1 MALKLLKYILI
12 VFVISSN
19 IFANDAQDEL
29 IKKIEQIKKDP
40 AISPDQ
46 KVLQLLS
53 IKKHGEVLRETR
65 VEIAASCAIL
75 DIYINLRRFNEAKKI
90 IEDYLPIANKLKL
103 KKEQYFL
110 LRAKL
115 NITKTD
121 KDVTESEKI
130 IKRLE
135 KLVASQEDQELYA
148 SVNLDIAQ
156 AYAYY
161 NKLKE
166 SLRFAYEALRVFE
179 EMNNKKG
186 ASVALNT
193 IGNAYI
199 DLLEYEKAIADFKI
213 ALNIANEMG
222 DRFSAAIYQ
231 SNIGNC
237 YFSLGDDKKSLSYFL
252 QSYESSKEMND
263 DAGMAYSGKY
273 LGAIYLQMNQLDTAQ
288 EYYEH
293 AYHIYEKLGDREG
306 RFEAAVSLFSV
317 YSRLN
322 MDKEAEEIVS
332 KLDEPTIAHARTSAR
347 QEYYKARY
355 AHEKKRGNFKTAL
368 KFLELHLEEFGE
380 RAKQQRDETVQEL
393 IVKFETD
400 RKEIENKLL
409 QKDNAIAVERM
420 LKKEKEAKILV
431 ILLIFSCLVFVT
443 IIILIRISIRK
454 TKLLHVERLNSEI
467 RSRSL
472 VDQMRPHFLFNSL
485 NAISNLVYDSSE
497 KASEAIYKLAD
508 LYRLILESTN
518 SHTWKF
524 SQEIRL
530 VEDYLELQIIRFSDR
545 IKYSIEYENADAE
558 KIEFPCLMLHTL
570 VENSFKHALSLN
582 INGGYINIKISASS
596 SGYLI
601 TVEDSGSGYA
611 ATGEV
616 MGTGTGL
623 ENTRKRLLNM
633 YGKKSRFSTKF
644 SSQGSQV
651 SFWISG
657 D

>member
-1 MALKLLKYILI
+1 LILKFIKYVLI
-12 VFVISSN
+12 VFTIASK
-19 IFANDAQDEL
+19 IYANDAQNEVFKRID
-29 IKKIEQIKKDP
+29 QIKKDP
-40 AISPDQ
+40 AISPDE
-46 KVLQLLS
+46 KASQLLS
-53 IKKHGEVLRETR
+53 IKKEGQDLHDIR
-65 VEIAASCAIL
+65 VELAASCAIL
-75 DIYINLRRFNEAKKI
+75 DAYINLRRFNEARKI
-90 IEDYLPIANKLKL
+90 IEDYLPIATKLAL
-103 KKEQYFL
+103 KKEQYYL

-121 KDVTESEKI
+121 KDVIESEKI
-130 IKRLE
+130 IKKLE

-161 NKLKE
+161 NKLKD

-179 EMNNKKG
+179 GLNNKKG

-199 DLLEYEKAIADFKI
+199 DLREYEKAIAEFKI

-222 DRFSAAIYQ
+222 DQFSAAIYQ

-237 YFSLGDDKKSLSYFL
+237 YFSLGYEKKALRYFL
-252 QSYESSKEMND
+252 QSYGMSKKLND
-263 DAGMAYSGKY
+263 DAGMAYTGKY
-273 LGAIYLQMNQLDTAQ
+273 LGAIYMQMKKLETAQ
-288 EYYEH
+288 QYYKD
-293 AYHIYEKLGDREG
+293 AYEIYEKLGDKEG
-306 RFEAAVSLFSV
+306 WFEAAVSLFSV
-317 YSRLN
+317 YSSLN
-322 MDKEAEEIVS
+322 MDKKAEDVIS
-332 KLDEPTIAHARTSAR
+332 KIDQSTISLARTSAK
-347 QEYYKARY
+347 QEYYKSRY
-355 AHEKKRGNFKTAL
+355 THEKKKENFKSAL
-368 KFLELHLEEFGE
+368 NFLELYLELFAE

-393 IVKFETD
+393 IVKYEAD

-409 QKDNAIAVERM
+409 QKDNAIAAERI
-420 LKKEKEAKILV
+420 LKKEKEANRLA
-431 ILLIFSCLVFVT
+431 ILLVFSCLVFAS

-485 NAISNLVYDSSE
+485 NAISYLVYDSAE
-497 KASEAIYKLAD
+497 KASQAIYKLAD

-524 SQEIRL
+524 SKEISL
-530 VEDYLELQIIRFSDR
+530 VEDYLDLQIIRFDDR
-545 IKYSIEYENADAE
+545 VKYSIEYENVDVE

-582 INGGYINIKISASS
+582 IDGGYINIKISASS
-596 SGYLI
+596 GGYSI
-601 TVEDSGSGYA
+601 TVEDSGSGKA
-611 ATGEV
+611 ATGGV

-633 YGKKSRFSTKF
+633 YGKKSRFSTYF
-644 SSQGSQV
+644 SSHGSRV

-657 D
+657 